1 MRIKEAIAAKG
12 MGGYY
17 FDDQAA
23 IKMGAVQDGFIYRG
37 KPVTPGFS
45 AIRQKGESIL
55 IMLRLEDGQVAF
67 GDCAAVQYSG
77 VGGREPI
84 FWRKTIFP
92 W

>member
-37 KPVTPGFS
+37 KPVTPGLAPS
-45 AIRQKGESIL
+45 AKKGEIHLDHAPTGGWTGSW
-55 IMLRLEDGQVAF
+55 RL
-67 GDCAAVQYSG
+67 C
-77 VGGREPI
+77 GRTVFRRRRPGTD